1 MKEQENTI
9 VLLDEDGNEM
19 EFELVITIEK
29 EGKEYAL
36 LKNVEDDSDDM
47 FAFFIDK
54 DEEGDILVPV
64 EDDDEI
70 TGIQEIYDEIINQ
83 ED

>member
-36 LKNVEDDSDDM
+36 LKNVDDDSDDM

-54 DEEGDILVPV
+54 DEDGDILVPV

-70 TGIQEIYDEIINQ
+70 IEIQQIYDEIINQ